1 MENINLKCALY
12 RLITDLIKADN
23 IIAVDEL
30 DFLDRFCQE
39 YGITEGDKLRGY
51 QITMADAFNYL
62 GGLPAAEKEGMLEK
76 MRVSTESDGDEC
88 SRTESL
94 LIQTAL
100 SIFAEK
106 GAKVVS
112 MPSSHL
118 PIHGSQILYLE
129 NSDKGLANVVLG
141 KDESFE
147 ELNNIARMGGFE
159 IIYIPRIAKHYAD
172 YKNKNDIRRVI
183 SLVSPVHNSDQ
194 IDNTIRILQHMST
207 QYFYLN
213 ILRNKLGLP
222 LEVRKPVWF
231 IRIID
236 NVVDGEDY
244 ANFLCLDVK
253 HNVKAQLRDFVRG
266 VNSRM
271 HEYNIMINERKD
283 SDTDFLYSGFYK
295 SILDVMAIKKVDRWE
310 LRIRTY
316 GDGTNLFRDPETG
329 KKTAVTIWK
338 DGQEYPVFVSGRDAA
353 FYTLLLCS
361 SLSKDGGI
369 DFNDRRID
377 GQVERRYEEIYQL
390 LSRRSINGS
399 TEFQK
404 CPDVT
409 AAQTRIPMKSRLTT
423 AIRSSRLTEQS
434 LYIPQEREKGVL
446 YVPVEPEMVKVISVR
461 GTEALADSSLYKL
474 YRSIE

>member
-1 MENINLKCALY
+1 
-12 RLITDLIKADN
+12 
-23 IIAVDEL
+23 
-30 DFLDRFCQE
+30 
-39 YGITEGDKLRGY
+39 
-51 QITMADAFNYL
+51 
-62 GGLPAAEKEGMLEK
+62 
-76 MRVSTESDGDEC
+76 
-88 SRTESL
+88 
-94 LIQTAL
+94 
-100 SIFAEK
+100 
-106 GAKVVS
+106 
-112 MPSSHL
+112 
-118 PIHGSQILYLE
+118 
-129 NSDKGLANVVLG
+129 
-141 KDESFE
+141 
-147 ELNNIARMGGFE
+147 
-159 IIYIPRIAKHYAD
+159 
-172 YKNKNDIRRVI
+172 
-183 SLVSPVHNSDQ
+183 
-194 IDNTIRILQHMST
+194 MST

-222 LEVRKPVWF
+222 LEVRKPVWL

-253 HNVKAQLRDFVRG
+253 HNVKTQLRDFVQG

-329 KKTAVTIWK
+329 KKTTVTIWK